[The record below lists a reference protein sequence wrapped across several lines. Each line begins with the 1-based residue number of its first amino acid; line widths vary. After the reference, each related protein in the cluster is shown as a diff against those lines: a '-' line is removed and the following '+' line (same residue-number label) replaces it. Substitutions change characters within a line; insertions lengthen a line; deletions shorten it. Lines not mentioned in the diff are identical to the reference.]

1 MPLCCFYG
9 GLKMRGLEFQDV
21 FSMAR
26 ILTKVELD
34 KEIESM
40 LEKTRKGEKLDTE
53 AVGIKFVTTILGK
66 ASTKEVEKEI
76 YAFLGDV
83 FEIKPDDLRH
93 MKPKQVKELFKD
105 ADFEEWKD
113 FFTDV
118 VRFVRQS

>member
-1 MPLCCFYG
+1 
-9 GLKMRGLEFQDV
+9 MRGLEFQDI

-34 KEIESM
+34 KEIEAM
-40 LEKTRKGEKLDTE
+40 TEKLRKGEKLDTE
-53 AVGIKFVTTILGK
+53 AVGIKFLAAILGK
-66 ASTKEVEKEI
+66 ASAPEVEKEI

-83 FEIKPDDLRH
+83 FEIKPDELRH

-118 VRFVRQS
+118 VRFIQEQN

>member
-1 MPLCCFYG
+1 MQE
-9 GLKMRGLEFQDV
+9 LENKYNDCQQKLANALAL
-21 FSMAR
+21 AR
-26 ILTKVELD
+26 EY
-34 KEIESM
+34 
-40 LEKTRKGEKLDTE
+40 
-53 AVGIKFVTTILGK
+53 K
-66 ASTKEVEKEI
+66 ADMERMKQRTKEVEKEI

-105 ADFEEWKD
+105 ADLEEWKD